1 MGGLGSGRPSGGGRT
16 TVEICRAIDVN
27 RLHKAGVLASGW
39 SGGWNWTRNGETVSS
54 ISMRGGEDRIV
65 LSYRSRIGGEKVWQD
80 VEEPI
85 PILWVPCRY
94 GGRRPYFACPG
105 SVNGIACGRQVV
117 KLYCA
122 GRYYL
127 CRRCYRLTYTSRNE
141 DLCDRALRRAN
152 KIRMRL
158 GGEPGYEA
166 MIPRR
171 PKGMWRKTYDRLF
184 AAVVDNESRAEE
196 RLVRMAARIMDLD
209 RRIGSRPRGTKK
221 GYWR

>member
-1 MGGLGSGRPSGGGRT
+1 MGGLGSGRSSGGGRMT
-16 TVEICRAIDVN
+16 AEACRSIDVN
-27 RLHKAGVLASGW
+27 RLRRKGVLSAGW
-39 SGGWNWTRNGETVSS
+39 SGGWEWKRNGERVSS

-65 LSYRSRIGGEKVWQD
+65 LSYRSRIGSEEWQD

-85 PILWVPCRY
+85 PIRWVPCRY
-94 GGRRPYFACPG
+94 GGRRPYFVCPG
-105 SVNGIACGRQVV
+105 IVNGVACRRHVV
-117 KLYCA
+117 KLYSA

-127 CRRCYRLTYTSRNE
+127 CRHCYRLTHASRNE
-141 DLCDRALRRAN
+141 DSCDRALRRAN

-184 AAVVDNESRAEE
+184 EAVIENESRAEE
-196 RLVRMAARIMDLD
+196 RLTRMAAQLLDLD
-209 RRIGSRPRGTKK
+209 QRLETNTRKPKK
-221 GYWR
+221 GYW